1 MSVKYVQEWPKQLGG
16 TWNPTPEQCRAAGY
30 ELLSNRPAGE
40 IAAEQAQQ
48 AAQAQEVADGIAAHA
63 AKVQVIRA
71 KYRSATRA
79 LCREVGI
86 ADVDVMTA
94 DQLEATV
101 LPILEDSD
109 SNAKIKRNIKSVAHL
124 VKLLL
129 LTMALKEEDGRDALD
144 RI

>member
-1 MSVKYVQEWPKQLGG
+1 MSIKYVQEWPSQVGG

-30 ELLSNRPAGE
+30 ELLANRPAEE

-48 AAQAQEVADGIAAHA
+48 AAQAQEVADAIAAHGA
-63 AKVQVIRA
+63 RVQAIRA
-71 KYRSATRA
+71 KYRTATRA

-86 ADVDVMTA
+86 AEADVLTA
-94 DQLEATV
+94 EQIEATV
-101 LPILEDSD
+101 LPLLDDVEN
-109 SNAKIKRNIKSVAHL
+109 NAKIKRNIKSVAHL

>member
-1 MSVKYVQEWPKQLGG
+1 MSIKYVQEWPKQVGG

-30 ELLSNRPAGE
+30 ELLSNRPAEE
-40 IAAEQAQQ
+40 IAAEQARQ
-48 AAQAQEVADGIAAHA
+48 AAQAHEVADAIAAHR
-63 AKVQVIRA
+63 AKVQAIRA
-71 KYRSATRA
+71 KYRTATRA

-86 ADVDVMTA
+86 AEADVMTA
-94 DQLEATV
+94 EQLETTV
-101 LPILEDSD
+101 LPLLDDAENS
-109 SNAKIKRNIKSVAHL
+109 AKIKRNIKSVAHL